1 MAMVVMVA
9 HCGLYAIPASVPKL
23 PIIGDLLY
31 YVYSHL
37 VAGEAAVLVFFV
49 ISGFCIHYPFRNGR
63 YPNLWIYYPRRHI
76 RILIPCF
83 SAFVIAA
90 LIGVSLYPFDKS
102 NLWSVVCE
110 EVYYTIYPLFLAF
123 KHKTSWRV
131 VLPVA
136 YALALMVIAT
146 NPLAADY
153 HSYGN
158 LLNPVL
164 GLPVWLLGAKLAD
177 EADELMQ
184 VEPVSRRRIWLWR
197 TTVYCLSVITWML
210 NTDSLVH
217 YPWTLTLFSLPVYFW
232 LRNEVPYMRT
242 NNPPKFLESA
252 GSWSYSLYLLH
263 VPLAYF
269 ILMHLPVLRDF
280 SNPIK
285 YVLFMCLILLGCFT
299 FYLFIEKP
307 SHWLSRRFR
316 NLYKVNAVKSVT
328 DGRSGSL

>member
-1 MAMVVMVA
+1 MFA
-9 HCGLYAIPASVPKL
+9 HCGIYAFPAAIANL
-23 PIIGDLLY
+23 PIVGQPLHYMYI
-31 YVYSHL
+31 HI
-37 VAGEAAVLVFFV
+37 VAGEAAVLGFFV
-49 ISGFCIHYPFRNGR
+49 ISGFCIHYPFRNGKR
-63 YPNLWIYYPRRHI
+63 PNLWIYYPRRHI

-110 EVYYTIYPLFLAF
+110 EVYYTFYPLFLAF

-131 VLPVA
+131 VIPIA
-136 YALALMVIAT
+136 YFLALMVIAT
-146 NPLAADY
+146 KPLAPDF

-164 GLPVWLLGAKLAD
+164 GLPAWLLGAKLAD
-177 EADELMQ
+177 QADVLIQ
-184 VEPVSRRRIWLWR
+184 KEPVSRRRIWLWR
-197 TTVYCLSVITWML
+197 SSIYCLSVIAWML
-210 NTDSLVH
+210 NSETLIR
-217 YPWTLTLFSLPVYFW
+217 YPVTLTLFSVPIYFW
-232 LRNEVPYMRT
+232 LRLEIPYMRM
-242 NNPPKFLESA
+242 NHPPSFLEGA

-269 ILMHLPVLRDF
+269 ILTRVPNLCDF

-285 YVLFMCLILLGCFT
+285 YVGFISAILLGCYA
-299 FYLFIEKP
+299 FYLLIEKP

-316 NLYKVNAVKSVT
+316 NIYKTDAVDSIT
-328 DGRSGSL
+328 